1 MTRMLETI
9 LLAVVVIPVFVGFTF
24 FLILGALEVMRQVI
38 GSLLRMIRW

>member
-1 MTRMLETI
+1 MTRILEMI

-24 FLILGALEVMRQVI
+24 FVILGAIEVTRQVI

>member
-1 MTRMLETI
+1 MTCMLETI
-9 LLAVVVIPVFVGFTF
+9 LLAVVVIPVFAGFTF